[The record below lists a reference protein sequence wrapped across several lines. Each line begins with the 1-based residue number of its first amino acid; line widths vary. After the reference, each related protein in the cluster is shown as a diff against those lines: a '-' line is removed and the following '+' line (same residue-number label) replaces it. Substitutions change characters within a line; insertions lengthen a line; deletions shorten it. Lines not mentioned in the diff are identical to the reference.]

1 MAWERWQALPEED
14 KERYRRQARQY
25 AERGRKAVVQFS
37 RRGRRRRAVA
47 PTVGAAELAAGP
59 DGAARRR
66 PPADAG
72 RPTVCATAA
81 LLRMLVPAV
90 AGRRRGCARA
100 DGGRQSRTL
109 ARADGAAGWCLAVA
123 ATGGVLAAFM
133 EPAPAREVFGDPRGW
148 VAGVFAPKGRAV
160 PAGDGEFTVS
170 GRWPFASG
178 CAHADWLMG
187 GCLVQEGD
195 DVRRTDSGAP
205 DVRLALMPAAQTAS
219 VDTWTVA
226 GLRGTGSN
234 DFEVAGVTVPRGAIG
249 LAGLRHARASRAR
262 STPSPLLA
270 CWRWPSAPSGWVS
283 RVARSTTWSSSPAA
297 RSRPWPPSR
306 WPTSPTPRC
315 AWPAPSRPTRRP
327 RLRGHGDR
335 EAWEQAVDR
344 HDVDLERRAGL
355 RLAASHAMHTAAG
368 VVDEMYSLGGGSSV
382 YETSPLQRRHRD
394 IHVATQHMLVNPSTW
409 EFAGRVLLGAP
420 VRAEQF

>member
-1 MAWERWQALPEED
+1 MLT
-14 KERYRRQARQY
+14 
-25 AERGRKAVVQFS
+25 
-37 RRGRRRRAVA
+37 AVA
-47 PTVGAAELAAGP
+47 REGAEH
-59 DGAARRR
+59 
-66 PPADAG
+66 ADAQRALAPDVAEG
-72 RPTVCATAA
+72 LRDSG
-81 LLRMLVPAV
+81 LLRMLVPESVGGGEVEPGRMV
-90 AGRRRGCARA
+90 AEVEE
-100 DGGRQSRTL
+100 L
-109 ARADGAAGWCLAVA
+109 AQADGAAGWCLAVA
-123 ATGGVLAAFM
+123 ATGGVMAAFM
-133 EPAPAREVFGDPRGW
+133 EPEPAREVFGDARGW

-160 PAGDGEFTVS
+160 PTGDGNLDVT

-178 CAHADWLMG
+178 SAHCDWLMG

-205 DVRLALMPAAQTAS
+205 DVRLALMPAAATTS
-219 VDTWTVA
+219 IDTWSVA

-234 DFEVAGVTVPRGAIG
+234 DFEVAGVAVPEGRTVSLVSDVAREPGPLYAFPAFGLLALAIGAVGLGIARGAIQD
-249 LAGLRHARASRAR
+249 LVDMAAGKVPAMATKKLSEQPDTQMRLARAEAALR
-262 STPSPLLA
+262 
-270 CWRWPSAPSGWVS
+270 
-283 RVARSTTWSSSPAA
+283 AA
-297 RSRPWPPSR
+297 RAYVD
-306 WPTSPTPRC
+306 T
-315 AWPAPSRPTRRP
+315 AI
-327 RLRGHGDR
+327 G

-355 RLAASHAMHTAAG
+355 RLAASHAMTTASG